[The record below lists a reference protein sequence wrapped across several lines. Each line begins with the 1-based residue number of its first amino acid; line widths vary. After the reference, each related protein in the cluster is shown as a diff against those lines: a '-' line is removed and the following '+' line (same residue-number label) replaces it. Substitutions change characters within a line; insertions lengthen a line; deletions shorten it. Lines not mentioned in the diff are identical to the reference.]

1 MQKRKKKYL
10 QRFMIVPN
18 FITSCLKN
26 MPLPSQNILKKE
38 LLFLFQIIREKSKTI
53 RFFLRIKIIFMK
65 LNANCFR

>member
-1 MQKRKKKYL
+1 MQKKRKKKDL

-38 LLFLFQIIREKSKTI
+38 LFFLFQIISEKNKTYM
-53 RFFLRIKIIFMK
+53 FFLKK
-65 LNANCFR
+65 LKLFL

>member
-1 MQKRKKKYL
+1 MFEK
-10 QRFMIVPN
+10 
-18 FITSCLKN
+18 

-65 LNANCFR
+65 LNANCFRLPSLVFSHITNNQ